1 MKIQAVRLARDSY
14 YERITGNQMNHAET
28 GSKAFGFQ
36 LLLDLYDC
44 KTGVCDDLNLCYKFL
59 DEIVGF
65 LGMEKQ
71 APPNIFFSDAT
82 RFPDKAGLSGWV
94 PLIESSIVIHTL
106 SVKNFISIDI
116 YCCRKFSIK
125 DAKDFCRRF
134 FAPKKLDEQYI
145 ERGQD
150 YYTADSNYST
160 MSVDKTCCQ
169 TPKVTLKA
177 KVLQA
182 V

>member
-1 MKIQAVRLARDSY
+1 LLSDRIL
-14 YERITGNQMNHAET
+14 YERITGKKMGNTET
-28 GSKAFGFQ
+28 ASKAFGFQ

-44 KTGVCDDLNLCYKFL
+44 KPGACDDLNLCYKFL

-106 SVKNFISIDI
+106 SVTNFISIDI
-116 YCCRKFSIK
+116 YCCRSFDLE
-125 DAKDFCRRF
+125 DAKKFCRKF
-134 FAPKKLDEQYI
+134 FAPKKMEAQYL
-145 ERGQD
+145 ERGQN
-150 YYTADSNYST
+150 YYRMESNYHSLD
-160 MSVDKTCCQ
+160 VDKTCCSGPQ
-169 TPKVTLKA
+169 VTLKS
-177 KVLQA
+177 KVLQE